1 MIKSIMIFL
10 LIYLMSQALMR
21 KKVVMKQ
28 LGYHD
33 DEVAVTGLPRFDHL
47 PQKILMKLKDIN
59 NAYLETG

>member
-10 LIYLMSQALMR
+10 LIYLMSQVLMR
-21 KKVVMKQ
+21 KEVVMKQ

-47 PQKILMKLKDIN
+47 PQKILMKLKR
-59 NAYLETG
+59 Y